1 MLLVDNKI
9 RLAAAIIIITILSV
23 WVGFLAGRFT
33 SQRAGVIRLDTQGN
47 QASQPNNL
55 YTNQNAAIRGMIAAQ
70 DGNFIDVVNIN
81 GVQGRVELMPDF
93 ATYEQQPQNASPSA
107 EPKIITNRD
116 CVINLVYSGGSFK
129 VVSINY
135 LPAFPRNFR

>member
-1 MLLVDNKI
+1 MDNKI

-23 WVGFLAGRFT
+23 WGGFLAGRFT
-33 SQRAGVIRLDTQGN
+33 SERAGVIKLDTQSN
-47 QASQPNNL
+47 QTSKPNNL
-55 YTNQNAAIRGMIAAQ
+55 FTSQNATIRGAIAAQ
-70 DGNFIDVVNIN
+70 NGNFIDVININ
-81 GVQGRVELMPDF
+81 GIAGRVELMPDF

-107 EPKIITNRD
+107 KPKIITNRD
-116 CVINLVYSGGSFK
+116 CVINLIYSGGSFK